1 MLENFQTSFIL
12 RENREDVFM
21 SKPDFSAIHH
31 VAIIVSDY
39 QKAKHFYVTVLG
51 LPIIRENFRPER
63 QDYKLDLQLNDAEL
77 EIFAVQNPPK
87 RPSFPEAAGLRHLAF
102 KTEDIE
108 ATIAYLNSHGIDCEP
123 LRTDDFTGER
133 MTFFFDPDGLPLE
146 LHE

>member
-1 MLENFQTSFIL
+1 
-12 RENREDVFM
+12 M

-108 ATIAYLNSHGIDCEP
+108 ATIAYLNSHGINCEP

-133 MTFFFDPDGLPLE
+133 MTFSLIRMVFR
-146 LHE
+146 

>member
-1 MLENFQTSFIL
+1 MT
-12 RENREDVFM
+12 
-21 SKPDFSAIHH
+21 KPDFSTIHH

-39 QKAKHFYVTVLG
+39 QKARHFYVDLLG

-63 QDYKLDLQLNDAEL
+63 QDYKLDLQLNGAEL
-77 EIFAVQNPPK
+77 EIFAVNNLPK

-102 KTEDIE
+102 KTTEIE
-108 ATIAYLNSHGIDCEP
+108 AIVAYLVSHGVKCEP
-123 LRTDDFTGER
+123 LRTDDFTGEK